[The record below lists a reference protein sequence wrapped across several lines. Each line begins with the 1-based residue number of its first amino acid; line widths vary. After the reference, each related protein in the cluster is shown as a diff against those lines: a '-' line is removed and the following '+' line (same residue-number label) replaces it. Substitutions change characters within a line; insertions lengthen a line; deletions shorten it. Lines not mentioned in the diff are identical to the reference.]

1 MPSVSDCFQFLYKLK
16 CVSKV
21 LGHSLKAS
29 SAHICP
35 RTFET
40 HFISE
45 ILFLCIYWLIHPS
58 VQFTSVPWHLAQNGS
73 RFCHIWAPTACYL
86 GVKYELCCFNKKL
99 FVALA
104 KSWLQWKDKYCR
116 ENKNDEFSGADIE
129 LAQIFADK
137 LGLARF
143 RWLRTNTW
151 GGPIDKA
158 RKEWTGIVGNV
169 SILYK
174 N

>member
-1 MPSVSDCFQFLYKLK
+1 M
-16 CVSKV
+16 
-21 LGHSLKAS
+21 
-29 SAHICP
+29 
-35 RTFET
+35 
-40 HFISE
+40 
-45 ILFLCIYWLIHPS
+45 
-58 VQFTSVPWHLAQNGS
+58 
-73 RFCHIWAPTACYL
+73 
-86 GVKYELCCFNKKL
+86 
-99 FVALA
+99 
-104 KSWLQWKDKYCR
+104 
-116 ENKNDEFSGADIE
+116 FSGADVE

-169 SILYK
+169 SILYE